1 MPSRRHEALV
11 EILRAAP
18 RLVPALACRALGLLP
33 PRRATVADAG
43 FSQLV
48 PPQRSADLVVTAGP
62 GAPWRGLV
70 VEVQLARVA
79 RKRLVW
85 PLYAAALRARLG
97 GPVLLVVVAPDPR
110 VAAWARQPIEL
121 GQPDSAFVPVVIGPE
136 AIPRITSVREAARH
150 PGLAM
155 LSVFAHGNER
165 GGERVAFAL
174 ERAARRLDARRTV
187 RYSDLIMAALA
198 KATRR
203 KLEALMQSSGYP
215 YSDYYR
221 KHYVRGLKQ
230 GEARGKAQGEARGK
244 AQGEARGK
252 AESVLAF
259 LQARGLRVPAADRS
273 RLLGCDDQAT
283 LDAWIAAAATATSVA
298 EVLAAKPRRRR
309 ATAPRLRRRARSAGA
324 RTPRTRRAP

>member
-1 MPSRRHEALV
+1 M
-11 EILRAAP
+11 
-18 RLVPALACRALGLLP
+18 
-33 PRRATVADAG
+33 
-43 FSQLV
+43 
-48 PPQRSADLVVTAGP
+48 
-62 GAPWRGLV
+62 
-70 VEVQLARVA
+70 
-79 RKRLVW
+79 
-85 PLYAAALRARLG
+85 
-97 GPVLLVVVAPDPR
+97 
-110 VAAWARQPIEL
+110 
-121 GQPDSAFVPVVIGPE
+121 
-136 AIPRITSVREAARH
+136 
-150 PGLAM
+150 
-155 LSVFAHGNER
+155 
-165 GGERVAFAL
+165 
-174 ERAARRLDARRTV
+174 

-221 KHYVRGLKQ
+221 KHYVRGLTE
-230 GEARGKAQGEARGK
+230 GEAKGQ
-244 AQGEARGK
+244 

-309 ATAPRLRRRARSAGA
+309 APAPRLRRRARSAGA